1 MSQSPVE
8 NHFSPTADRHRR
20 VALGVSEGEL
30 ASESGLTVEELRAYE
45 ARSAESYDVALHLRI
60 SQILDRFERRQ
71 KGLTGYGLI

>member
-1 MSQSPVE
+1 MSDRSVE
-8 NHFSPTADRHRR
+8 NRFSPTADRHRR
-20 VALGVSEGEL
+20 VSLGVSEGEL

-45 ARSAESYDVALHLRI
+45 ARTADSYDVALHLRI

>member
-1 MSQSPVE
+1 MSERSLE
-8 NHFSPTADRHRR
+8 NRFSPSSDRHRR
-20 VALGVSEGEL
+20 VTLGVSEGEL

-45 ARSAESYDVALHLRI
+45 ARSADSYDVTLHLRI